1 MPSSLHSG
9 SESSCWAVPTI
20 WISCFIC
27 LGLDTHTRLPLCSY
41 VLLTLLW
48 LWPPCWSS
56 PLCRYPPHPPSGSD
70 ILPAC
75 PFLRITLL
83 ILPELRYYKCMSS
96 SSSLDPDNLLKVN
109 RFCVFSS
116 LFVGYSILTPT
127 LKPCIDPSSPHLG
140 SESPW
145 GSFLPPYKDTHL
157 KCLYPCLAALPHTCS
172 SHFTEAVTPML
183 DYLSCVDALL
193 NLLGHWR
200 PTGQTLCTVRPPCA
214 QCVLVSSGS
223 HSDSDSAPRQLIV
236 QEEEGK
242 WKMKKKKGKL
252 KLNFHLRR
260 EKSFLFE

>member
-9 SESSCWAVPTI
+9 SESSCCAVPTI

-56 PLCRYPPHPPSGSD
+56 PLCRYPPHPPSGSG

-83 ILPELRYYKCMSS
+83 VLPELWYYKCMSS

-145 GSFLPPYKDTHL
+145 GSFLPSYKDTHL
-157 KCLYPCLAALPHTCS
+157 KCLYPCLAALPHRCS

-193 NLLGHWR
+193 NLLGHWH
-200 PTGQTLCTVRPPCA
+200 PTGQTLCTVCP
-214 QCVLVSSGS
+214 CVLRISLWFWLCPTSINCSG
-223 HSDSDSAPRQLIV
+223 RRRKV
-236 QEEEGK
+236 ENEEE
-242 WKMKKKKGKL
+242 KGKIKAQL
-252 KLNFHLRR
+252 SF
-260 EKSFLFE
+260 EKRKKCSLWVKDS